1 MPILLPDPTVELLN
15 RKREMDTF
23 SPFSPM
29 DEKELKERQEAARAY
44 SGENEQHF
52 VEYAQDCINQTV
64 KANRDIRRVQS
75 DCWNVYNENEPVSY
89 ADKEEWQARIV
100 VPKPFETVQFGAS
113 AVKKAFSPN
122 FLSIENT
129 KNEGAKRFWQKVM
142 DLQLNDR
149 HAKFISRF
157 ADAVTM
163 GLAVGQSQEM
173 IPMFVKGKGLQ
184 FELIEPWKIHRDP
197 DAPSRDS
204 QGGMYWIHQEWLD
217 YFVLKSGEKK
227 GRYFDVARVKEVNQG
242 NNPEDPFLTK
252 EAVAARKAQTWER
265 SKFRKAILTSEF
277 WGIVLDPKGEVLLP
291 RATYTIAGG
300 RVIQKPKASPYRT
313 LRWPGVSFSALPDLL
328 RFGGRGLLEGIL
340 SVWEAMNQL
349 MCLHQDYLQWIVNPP
364 NEINVDGL
372 VDPDD
377 VELIPGKDFLTR
389 DTQSGQQVVRTV
401 QRKSRTNDILSNS
414 QHYDQLY
421 QRGSFVTDGVQGL
434 PGYRKDMTYRESA
447 MNLDQAQGPFG
458 LMGENIEGGAKGA
471 ISAGMEVIEAQAGW
485 DDYLEVFSEEELM
498 EMGMAP
504 NPEDARGIAGIPV
517 LDGTFSVSGMQAL
530 MKEAESLKTIREIMI
545 PLAQEGRFAK
555 YILPYPIL
563 TGLIERTKLT
573 DENII
578 VTEDQATAIDQAET
592 KSQEEAAAAAE
603 EDRELEQTRGLAEI
617 VTKMDSGDKGL
628 D

>member
-1 MPILLPDPTVELLN
+1 MIPLKDPTVELLN
-15 RKREMDTF
+15 RKREMDTLSVF
-23 SPFSPM
+23 SAM

-129 KNEGAKRFWQKVM
+129 KNEGAKQFWQKVM

-217 YFVLKSGEKK
+217 YFVLKAGEKK
-227 GRYFDVARVKEVNQG
+227 GRYFDVARVKEVNQS

-458 LMGENIEGGAKGA
+458 LMGENIEVGAKGA

-504 NPEDARGIAGIPV
+504 NSEDARGVAGVPV

-563 TGLIERTKLT
+563 TALIERTKLT

-578 VTEDQATAIDQAET
+578 VTEDQATAIDEAET
-592 KSQEEAAAAAE
+592 KSQEEAADAAE